1 MSNLSANSV
10 EQAQETCLYLENPN
24 IDNALNNT
32 LEDMKTEMTE
42 NEGVQNP
49 LNNIS
54 NQRNIFLSLRIIF
67 RKCCDAYIIHHWIM
81 EFSSWTW
88 IAHPGDCKY

>member
-49 LNNIS
+49 
-54 NQRNIFLSLRIIF
+54 F
-67 RKCCDAYIIHHWIM
+67 K
-81 EFSSWTW
+81 
-88 IAHPGDCKY
+88 K

>member
-49 LNNIS
+49 LKI
-54 NQRNIFLSLRIIF
+54 
-67 RKCCDAYIIHHWIM
+67 YIGAKRAWKVGVQNGNSRLI
-81 EFSSWTW
+81 
-88 IAHPGDCKY
+88 